1 MVISLDGIANC
12 KPEQPAFVAPELSEK
27 GADQT
32 MVSRTMR
39 VLGRIGVPV
48 LAVHANRALGV
59 EPCEPNP
66 ITGSEKARSWAERD
80 GVVSEAVMI
89 KDRDHRRVDEIGEA
103 EDGDTSD

>member
-59 EPCEPNP
+59 EPCEPSP
-66 ITGSEKARSWAERD
+66 LASGKTARPWALRD
-80 GVVSEAVMI
+80 RA
-89 KDRDHRRVDEIGEA
+89 
-103 EDGDTSD
+103 SD